1 MRWRECARHM
11 SGIVGVA
18 LWLSGAHAEAAT
30 AAARVLPSGEGIEL
44 EFPAETGGQK
54 EVVPLYH
61 SGTIRYFSTGI
72 GQVEREAAYPPFA
85 LKLVFTAGGKS
96 FVTGV
101 GVTLRD
107 AKGLPVLTVPQE
119 QITGPW
125 LFIDLPE
132 GVYEVT
138 ATLGG
143 VTNRVAGIKVRHG
156 HVTTQ
161 HMRWAED
168 RSPAL
173 PAGVGPES

>member
-1 MRWRECARHM
+1 MRWSERARCM
-11 SGIVGVA
+11 SGIVGLA
-18 LWLSGAHAEAAT
+18 WWLSGAHAEAAPS
-30 AAARVLPSGEGIEL
+30 AARVLPSGEGVEL
-44 EFPAETGGQK
+44 EFPAETGAQK
-54 EVVPLYH
+54 DVIPLFH
-61 SGTIRYFSTGI
+61 SGTIRYFSAGI

-107 AKGLPVLTVPQE
+107 AKGVSVLTVPRE

-143 VTNRVAGIKVRHG
+143 VTQRVNNVKVRHG
-156 HVTTQ
+156 HVATQ
-161 HMRWAED
+161 YVRWAED
-168 RSPAL
+168 RSPTL
-173 PAGVGPES
+173 PAGVGSES